1 MSMTVTPA
9 ALTDEERAAIIDAVR
24 EFAQSRLAPNALDWD
39 RRKHFPRDVL
49 AEAGELGLGG
59 IYVRDDVGGTGLR
72 RTDAAA
78 IFEQL
83 AVGDPAIAAYI
94 SIHNMVAWMIDTNA
108 TEAQRQEWLPRLVTM
123 RDLGAYCLTEPGA
136 GSDAGSLKTRAV
148 RDGDEYVITGQKIW
162 TTDAH
167 MADYMIC
174 LARTDPD
181 VKPQAGL
188 SMIIMPMDAPGVTVR
203 PIDTIDGDAH
213 VNEVFIEDVR
223 VPARHLIGEPNTGWT
238 QAKYLLGHERTHN
251 AYLGMLRRYLARIP
265 ALIDDE
271 LDRGLPA
278 AEASEYRRRHARLAI
293 DVDALE
299 WSVLRVLAGEEGPAL
314 GAAASAISILGAAY
328 LLRAADLEMAILGP
342 QVAPRFGP
350 EDGAPLVGGAP
361 PAAAGRTTQYLY
373 WWAATIF
380 GGSDEVQRNIIW
392 STLFR

>member
-1 MSMTVTPA
+1 MNLAFSPDDESFRSEVRAFLAAELSPELARREAMGFHNARSTVYPWQQKLHAKGWSAPNWPREFGGAGWSPIRRYIFELECGLANAPEYSLIAMSMAGPVLCRFGSPA
-9 ALTDEERAAIIDAVR
+9 LQQ
-24 EFAQSRLAPNALDWD
+24 EFLEPMSR
-39 RRKHFPRDVL
+39 
-49 AEAGELGLGG
+49 
-59 IYVRDDVGGTGLR
+59 
-72 RTDAAA
+72 
-78 IFEQL
+78 
-83 AVGDPAIAAYI
+83 GDCWFCQGF
-94 SIHNMVAWMIDTNA
+94 S
-108 TEAQRQEWLPRLVTM
+108 
-123 RDLGAYCLTEPGA
+123 EPQA
-136 GSDAGSLKTRAV
+136 GSDLASLRTRAV
-148 RDGDEYVITGQKIW
+148 RAGDDYVITGQKIW

-188 SMIIMPMDAPGVTVR
+188 SMVIMPMDAPGVTIR
-203 PIDTIDGDAH
+203 PINTIDGDAH

-223 VPARHLIGEPNTGWT
+223 VPARYLIGEPNSGWT

-271 LDRGLPA
+271 LCRGLPV

-293 DVDALE
+293 DVDSLE
-299 WSVLRVLAGEEGPAL
+299 WSVLRVLAGEEGPAT
-314 GAAASAISILGAAY
+314 GAAASAISIRGAAC

-342 QVAPRFGP
+342 QVAPRFAPG
-350 EDGAPLVGGAP
+350 DAAPLPAWAP

-380 GGSDEVQRNIIW
+380 GGSDEIQRNIIW

>member
-1 MSMTVTPA
+1 MKLAFSSEDEAFRAEVCAFLAAELSPELARREAMGFHNKRATVQPWQQTLYAKGWAAPNWPREFGGAGWSPIQRYIFELECGLANAPEYSLIAMSMAGPVLCRFGSPA
-9 ALTDEERAAIIDAVR
+9 LQQ
-24 EFAQSRLAPNALDWD
+24 EFLEPML
-39 RRKHFPRDVL
+39 K
-49 AEAGELGLGG
+49 
-59 IYVRDDVGGTGLR
+59 
-72 RTDAAA
+72 
-78 IFEQL
+78 
-83 AVGDPAIAAYI
+83 GDCWFCQGF
-94 SIHNMVAWMIDTNA
+94 S
-108 TEAQRQEWLPRLVTM
+108 
-123 RDLGAYCLTEPGA
+123 EPQA
-136 GSDAGSLKTRAV
+136 GSDLASLRTRAV
-148 RDGDEYVITGQKIW
+148 RDGDDYVITGQKIW

-174 LARTDPD
+174 LARTDSE

-223 VPARHLIGEPNTGWT
+223 VPAHYLIGDPNSGWT
-238 QAKYLLGHERTHN
+238 QAKYLLGNERTHN

-271 LDRGLPA
+271 LRRGLPA

-328 LLRAADLEMAILGP
+328 LLRAADLEMAVLGP
-342 QVAPRFGP
+342 QAAPRFTP
-350 EDGAPLVGGAP
+350 EDNAPLAAGAPA
-361 PAAAGRTTQYLY
+361 AAAGRSTQYLY

-380 GGSDEVQRNIIW
+380 GGSDEIQRNIIW

>member
-1 MSMTVTPA
+1 MKLVFSPEDEAFRAEVRAFLAAELPPELAWREAMGFHNKRATVHPWQQKLHACGWAAPNWPSEFGGAGWSPIQRYIFELECGLANAPEYSLIAMSMAGPVLCRFGSPA
-9 ALTDEERAAIIDAVR
+9 LQQ
-24 EFAQSRLAPNALDWD
+24 EFLEPML
-39 RRKHFPRDVL
+39 K
-49 AEAGELGLGG
+49 
-59 IYVRDDVGGTGLR
+59 
-72 RTDAAA
+72 
-78 IFEQL
+78 
-83 AVGDPAIAAYI
+83 GDCWFCQGF
-94 SIHNMVAWMIDTNA
+94 S
-108 TEAQRQEWLPRLVTM
+108 
-123 RDLGAYCLTEPGA
+123 EPQA
-136 GSDAGSLKTRAV
+136 GSDLASLRTRAV
-148 RDGDEYVITGQKIW
+148 RDGDDYVITGQKIW

-203 PIDTIDGDAH
+203 PIETIDGDAH
-213 VNEVFIEDVR
+213 VNEVFIEEVR
-223 VPARHLIGEPNTGWT
+223 VPARYLIGEPNTGWT

-265 ALIDDE
+265 KLIDDE
-271 LDRGLPA
+271 LNRGLPA
-278 AEASEYRRRHARLAI
+278 AEAGEYRRRHARLAI

-299 WSVLRVLAGEEGPAL
+299 WSVLRVLAGEEGPVL

-350 EDGAPLVGGAP
+350 KDAAPLVGGAP

-380 GGSDEVQRNIIW
+380 GGSDEIQRNIIW